1 VRTTSPPDEVARHR
15 DGHPPATRPKRVDID
30 IAMATTRRTVDA
42 AAPQSAA
49 RRGGHPAMPASGTP
63 HEPRL
68 ARVAA
73 LVADPTRARMLA
85 FLLSGE
91 YASAGELA
99 RTASVGAATASA
111 HLAKLVGAGLLVCE
125 PRGRHRYFRIAD
137 ADVAHAL
144 EALAMVAE
152 RSSHDRTW
160 SAPTRLRLREA
171 RCCYGHLAGR
181 RGVALLNQMIARGW
195 LAAAEDGYALTPAG
209 VDGLRPLGFDASM
222 WLAASAQAGAG
233 STERSRR
240 VAYPCLDWSERRDH
254 LAGKLAS
261 ALLAHFIDRGWLRRI
276 SGERALELTPPGR
289 QALASLV
296 EPAVSG

>member
-1 VRTTSPPDEVARHR
+1 MPTS
-15 DGHPPATRPKRVDID
+15 
-30 IAMATTRRTVDA
+30 RRTPTAPADA
-42 AAPQSAA
+42 
-49 RRGGHPAMPASGTP
+49 P

-68 ARVAA
+68 ARIAA
-73 LVADPTRARMLA
+73 LVAEPSRARMLA

-111 HLAKLVGAGLLVCE
+111 HLVKLVDAGLLVCE

-160 SAPTRLRLREA
+160 SAPARLRLREA

-181 RGVALLNQMIARGW
+181 RGVALLDRLLAHGW
-195 LAAAEDGYALTPAG
+195 LADADDGYALTDAG
-209 VDGLRPLGFDASM
+209 VAGLASLGFDAAA
-222 WLAASAQAGAG
+222 LRASA
-233 STERSRR
+233 SHRI
-240 VAYPCLDWSERRDH
+240 AYPCLDWSERRDH

-261 ALLAHFIDRGWLRRI
+261 GLLTHFIDRGWLRRI
-276 SGERALELTPPGR
+276 GSERALELTPPG
-289 QALASLV
+289 QLALAPLLAI
-296 EPAVSG
+296 E

>member
-1 VRTTSPPDEVARHR
+1 MPPLPDTVAMPTSRRA
-15 DGHPPATRPKRVDID
+15 PPAPSE
-30 IAMATTRRTVDA
+30 A
-42 AAPQSAA
+42 
-49 RRGGHPAMPASGTP
+49 P

-73 LVADPTRARMLA
+73 LVADPSRARMLA

-111 HLAKLVGAGLLVCE
+111 HLVKLVDAGLLVCE

-160 SAPTRLRLREA
+160 SAPARLRLREA

-181 RGVALLNQMIARGW
+181 RGVALLDRLLALGW
-195 LAAAEDGYALTPAG
+195 LEDAPDGYALTDAG
-209 VDGLRPLGFDASM
+209 VAGLAQLGFDAAA
-222 WLAASAQAGAG
+222 LRASA
-233 STERSRR
+233 SHRI
-240 VAYPCLDWSERRDH
+240 AYPCLDWSERRDH

-261 ALLAHFIDRGWLRRI
+261 GLLSHFIERGWLRRI
-276 SGERALELTPPGR
+276 GSERALELTPPGQ
-289 QALASLV
+289 QALAPLI
-296 EPAVSG
+296 AID

>member
-1 VRTTSPPDEVARHR
+1 MNPELMAPTHR
-15 DGHPPATRPKRVDID
+15 
-30 IAMATTRRTVDA
+30 A
-42 AAPQSAA
+42 AATPSAA
-49 RRGGHPAMPASGTP
+49 P

-73 LVADPTRARMLA
+73 LVADPSRARMLA

-99 RTASVGAATASA
+99 RTATVSAATASA
-111 HLAKLVGAGLLVCE
+111 HLVKLVDAGLLVCE
-125 PRGRHRYFRIAD
+125 PRGRHRYFRLAD

-160 SAPTRLRLREA
+160 SAPARLRLREA

-181 RGVALLNQMIARGW
+181 RGVALLERLLAHGW
-195 LAAAEDGYALTPAG
+195 LVEADDGYALTDAG
-209 VDGLRPLGFDASM
+209 IAGLGRLGFDAAG
-222 WLAASAQAGAG
+222 LRASGAP
-233 STERSRR
+233 R

-261 ALLAHFIDRGWLRRI
+261 GLLAHFLERGWLRRI
-276 SGERALELTPPGR
+276 GTERALELTPPGQ
-289 QALASLV
+289 QALAPLL
-296 EPAVSG
+296 ALD

>member
-1 VRTTSPPDEVARHR
+1 
-15 DGHPPATRPKRVDID
+15 
-30 IAMATTRRTVDA
+30 MATSRRAT
-42 AAPQSAA
+42 APPSEA
-49 RRGGHPAMPASGTP
+49 P

-68 ARVAA
+68 ARIAA
-73 LVADPTRARMLA
+73 LVADPSRARMLA

-99 RTASVGAATASA
+99 RTASVGAATASV
-111 HLAKLVGAGLLVCE
+111 HLGKLVDAGLLACE

-160 SAPTRLRLREA
+160 SAPARLRLREA

-181 RGVALLNQMIARGW
+181 RGVALLEYLLAHGW
-195 LAAAEDGYALTPAG
+195 LVDAPDGYALTDAG
-209 VDGLRPLGFDASM
+209 MAGLHQLGFDA
-222 WLAASAQAGAG
+222 AALRAGA
-233 STERSRR
+233 SHRI
-240 VAYPCLDWSERRDH
+240 AYPCLDWSERRDH

-261 ALLAHFIDRGWLRRI
+261 GLLTHFIEQGWLRRI
-276 SGERALELTPPGR
+276 GSERALELTPPGA
-289 QALASLV
+289 QALAPLLALS
-296 EPAVSG
+296 

>member
-1 VRTTSPPDEVARHR
+1 MSTSRRA
-15 DGHPPATRPKRVDID
+15 PPAP
-30 IAMATTRRTVDA
+30 VDA
-42 AAPQSAA
+42 
-49 RRGGHPAMPASGTP
+49 P

-73 LVADPTRARMLA
+73 LVADPSRARMLA

-99 RTASVGAATASA
+99 KTASVGAATASA
-111 HLAKLVGAGLLVCE
+111 HLVKLVDAGLLACE

-160 SAPTRLRLREA
+160 SAPARLRLREA

-181 RGVALLNQMIARGW
+181 SGVALLQRLLAQGW
-195 LAAAEDGYALTPAG
+195 LVEATDGYALTDAG
-209 VDGLRPLGFDASM
+209 VAGLSGLGFDAAG
-222 WLAASAQAGAG
+222 LRAGA
-233 STERSRR
+233 SQRI
-240 VAYPCLDWSERRDH
+240 AYPCLDWSERRDH

-261 ALLAHFIDRGWLRRI
+261 GLLTHFIERGWLRRI
-276 SGERALELTPPGR
+276 GNERALELTPPGQ
-289 QALASLV
+289 QALAPLLV
-296 EPAVSG
+296 LG

>member
-1 VRTTSPPDEVARHR
+1 MATSRRATPAPPDA
-15 DGHPPATRPKRVDID
+15 
-30 IAMATTRRTVDA
+30 
-42 AAPQSAA
+42 
-49 RRGGHPAMPASGTP
+49 P

-68 ARVAA
+68 ARIAA
-73 LVADPTRARMLA
+73 LVADPSRARMLA

-111 HLAKLVGAGLLVCE
+111 HLVKLVDAGLLVCE

-160 SAPTRLRLREA
+160 SAPARLRLREA

-181 RGVALLNQMIARGW
+181 RGVALLDRLLAHGW
-195 LAAAEDGYALTPAG
+195 LADADDGYALTDAG
-209 VDGLRPLGFDASM
+209 VAGLASLGFDAAA
-222 WLAASAQAGAG
+222 LRASA
-233 STERSRR
+233 SHRI
-240 VAYPCLDWSERRDH
+240 AYPCLDWSERRDH

-261 ALLAHFIDRGWLRRI
+261 GLLTHFIDRGWLRRI
-276 SGERALELTPPGR
+276 GSERALELTPPG
-289 QALASLV
+289 QLALAPLLAI
-296 EPAVSG
+296 E

>member
-1 VRTTSPPDEVARHR
+1 M
-15 DGHPPATRPKRVDID
+15 PATRRAKPSPS
-30 IAMATTRRTVDA
+30 DA
-42 AAPQSAA
+42 
-49 RRGGHPAMPASGTP
+49 P

-68 ARVAA
+68 ARIAA
-73 LVADPTRARMLA
+73 LVADPSRARMLA

-111 HLAKLVGAGLLVCE
+111 HLVKLVDAGLLVCE

-160 SAPTRLRLREA
+160 SAPARLRLREA

-181 RGVALLNQMIARGW
+181 RGVALLERLLAQGW
-195 LAAAEDGYALTPAG
+195 LEDAVDGYALTDAG
-209 VDGLRPLGFDASM
+209 VAGLATLGFDAAA
-222 WLAASAQAGAG
+222 LRASA
-233 STERSRR
+233 SHRI
-240 VAYPCLDWSERRDH
+240 AYPCLDWSERRDH

-261 ALLAHFIDRGWLRRI
+261 GLLTHFIERGWLRRI
-276 SGERALELTPPGR
+276 GSERALELTPPGE
-289 QALASLV
+289 QALAPLLAPS
-296 EPAVSG
+296 

>member
-1 VRTTSPPDEVARHR
+1 MATSRRA
-15 DGHPPATRPKRVDID
+15 PPAPS
-30 IAMATTRRTVDA
+30 DA
-42 AAPQSAA
+42 
-49 RRGGHPAMPASGTP
+49 P

-68 ARVAA
+68 AHIAA
-73 LVADPTRARMLA
+73 LVAEPSRARMLA

-111 HLAKLVGAGLLVCE
+111 HLVRLVDAGLLVCE

-152 RSSHDRTW
+152 RSSHDREW
-160 SAPTRLRLREA
+160 SAPARLRLREA

-181 RGVALLNQMIARGW
+181 RGVALLERLLAHGW
-195 LAAAEDGYALTPAG
+195 LAEAADGYALTDAG
-209 VDGLRPLGFDASM
+209 VAGLAELGFDA
-222 WLAASAQAGAG
+222 ATPRASA
-233 STERSRR
+233 SHRI
-240 VAYPCLDWSERRDH
+240 AYPCLDWSERRDH

-261 ALLAHFIDRGWLRRI
+261 GLLTHFIERGWLRRI
-276 SGERALELTPPGR
+276 GAERALELTPPGQ
-289 QALASLV
+289 QALAPLL
-296 EPAVSG
+296 ATG

>member
-1 VRTTSPPDEVARHR
+1 MTPTPTDTPPR
-15 DGHPPATRPKRVDID
+15 RPR
-30 IAMATTRRTVDA
+30 AAPA
-42 AAPQSAA
+42 AA
-49 RRGGHPAMPASGTP
+49 P

-99 RTASVGAATASA
+99 RAASVGAATASA
-111 HLAKLVGAGLLVCE
+111 HLAKLVDAGLMVCE

-152 RSSHDRTW
+152 RSSHERSW
-160 SAPTRLRLREA
+160 SAPARLRLREA

-181 RGVALLNQMIARGW
+181 RGVALLNQLLARGW
-195 LAAAEDGYALTPAG
+195 LVDEDGSYGLTPAG
-209 VDGLRPLGFDASM
+209 ADGLRALGFEAPPRR
-222 WLAASAQAGAG
+222 AAD
-233 STERSRR
+233 TRL
-240 VAYPCLDWSERRDH
+240 AYPCLDWSERRDH
-254 LAGKLAS
+254 LAGSLA
-261 ALLAHFIDRGWLRRI
+261 AGLLAHFLDRGWLRRI
-276 SGERALELTPPGR
+276 GSERALELTPTGR
-289 QALASLV
+289 QALGPLV
-296 EPAVSG
+296 DG

>member
-1 VRTTSPPDEVARHR
+1 MPPLPDTIAMPTSRRA
-15 DGHPPATRPKRVDID
+15 PPAPSE
-30 IAMATTRRTVDA
+30 A
-42 AAPQSAA
+42 
-49 RRGGHPAMPASGTP
+49 P

-73 LVADPTRARMLA
+73 LVADPSRARMLA

-111 HLAKLVGAGLLVCE
+111 HLVKLVDAGLLVCE

-160 SAPTRLRLREA
+160 SAPARLRLREA

-181 RGVALLNQMIARGW
+181 RGVALLEHLLAHGW
-195 LAAAEDGYALTPAG
+195 LVDAPDGYALTDAG
-209 VDGLRPLGFDASM
+209 AAGLAQLGFDAAT
-222 WLAASAQAGAG
+222 LRASA
-233 STERSRR
+233 SHRI
-240 VAYPCLDWSERRDH
+240 AYPCLDWSERRDH

-261 ALLAHFIDRGWLRRI
+261 GLLSHFIERGWLRRI
-276 SGERALELTPPGR
+276 GSERALELTPPGQ
-289 QALASLV
+289 QALAPLV
-296 EPAVSG
+296 AFD